1 RPRAGRSAAK
11 ATVTAEGLA
20 DVVRAEVSAVLGL
33 GNPAAVEPGR
43 AFKEIG
49 FDSLTSVELR
59 NRLAAATGL
68 RLPATLLFDHP
79 TPAAV
84 IDRLHAELAGTGET
98 AETATPAAVAG
109 DPVVI
114 VGMACRFPG
123 GVTSPDELWQLVVD
137 GRDAITEFPT
147 DRGWDAEALYDADP
161 DRPGRTYTTRGGFL
175 HDAGQ
180 FDAEFFGISP
190 REATAMDPQQRL
202 LLETS
207 WEAFENAGI
216 DPLGLRGSRTGVFA
230 GAMYHDYT
238 ARLAPLPEEAEGY
251 SFTGGSGSVVSGR
264 VAYTFGFEGPA
275 VTVDT
280 ACSSS
285 LVALHLAAQAL
296 RQGECGLA
304 LAGGVAVMATPGS
317 FVEFSR
323 QRALAPD
330 GRCKPFAAAAD
341 GTAWAEG
348 AGMLLLERLSDAR
361 RNGHPVLAVLRGSA
375 INSDGA
381 SNGLTAPNGPSQQRV
396 IRAALATAGLTPSD
410 VDAVEAHGTGTPLG
424 DPIEAQALLE
434 TYGQDRE
441 TPLWL
446 GSLKSNV
453 GHTQAA
459 AGVGAVVKVV
469 QAMRHGVLPATLHVD
484 EPSPHVDWTA
494 GAVELLTENR
504 AWPEVTR
511 PRRAAVSSFGIS
523 GTNAHVILEAVPE
536 PAPSAAVDGPV
547 PWVLSARNEPALREQ
562 ARQLLPFVN
571 GDATAVARAL
581 VKRSA
586 FDHRAV
592 VTDDLKAGLTA
603 LAERGSGA
611 GVARP
616 NRRVVFVFPGQ
627 GSQWA
632 GMGRELLAA
641 DPVFAARM
649 AECADALRSFVDW
662 ELLDVLDDAE
672 ALQRVDVVQPALW
685 AMMVSLAAVWRAH
698 GVEPAAV
705 VGHSQGEIAAAVVAG

>member
-1 RPRAGRSAAK
+1 
-11 ATVTAEGLA
+11 
-20 DVVRAEVSAVLGL
+20 
-33 GNPAAVEPGR
+33 
-43 AFKEIG
+43 
-49 FDSLTSVELR
+49 
-59 NRLAAATGL
+59 
-68 RLPATLLFDHP
+68 
-79 TPAAV
+79 
-84 IDRLHAELAGTGET
+84 
-98 AETATPAAVAG
+98 
-109 DPVVI
+109 
-114 VGMACRFPG
+114 
-123 GVTSPDELWQLVVD
+123 
-137 GRDAITEFPT
+137 
-147 DRGWDAEALYDADP
+147 
-161 DRPGRTYTTRGGFL
+161 
-175 HDAGQ
+175 
-180 FDAEFFGISP
+180 
-190 REATAMDPQQRL
+190 
-202 LLETS
+202 
-207 WEAFENAGI
+207 
-216 DPLGLRGSRTGVFA
+216 
-230 GAMYHDYT
+230 
-238 ARLAPLPEEAEGY
+238 
-251 SFTGGSGSVVSGR
+251 
-264 VAYTFGFEGPA
+264 
-275 VTVDT
+275 
-280 ACSSS
+280 
-285 LVALHLAAQAL
+285 
-296 RQGECGLA
+296 
-304 LAGGVAVMATPGS
+304 
-317 FVEFSR
+317 
-323 QRALAPD
+323 
-330 GRCKPFAAAAD
+330 
-341 GTAWAEG
+341 
-348 AGMLLLERLSDAR
+348 
-361 RNGHPVLAVLRGSA
+361 
-375 INSDGA
+375 
-381 SNGLTAPNGPSQQRV
+381 
-396 IRAALATAGLTPSD
+396 
-410 VDAVEAHGTGTPLG
+410 
-424 DPIEAQALLE
+424 
-434 TYGQDRE
+434 YGQDRE

-705 VGHSQGEIAAAVVAG
+705 VGHSQGEIAAAVVAGGLSLEDGARVVALRSKALLALSGRGGMVSVAAPADRTRELIAPWPGLAVAVVNGGASTVVSGDADALDELLASDVPAKRIAVDYASHSPHVEGLEDELARVLAPVRPRSGEIPFHSTVTGEPTDTADLDAGYWYRNLRRPVEFARTTERLVESGHDVFIECSPHPVLVSALAESTTALGTLKRNDGGPVRVLAALGEAHVHGVPVDWALPAGTPAALPTYPFQRERFWLDATEAQAGVD